1 MQMVLGHLELPWLAA
16 ISGAISY
23 SDSVVLDLVRSGS
36 WWLRVVSTVFV
47 RGRRVRFDP
56 EEVIRVLLCYRLF
69 QVSALG
75 DLVEQSG

>member
-36 WWLRVVSTVFV
+36 GWLRVVSTVFV
-47 RGRRVRFDP
+47 QGRRVRFDQK
-56 EEVIRVLLCYRLF
+56 R
-69 QVSALG
+69 
-75 DLVEQSG
+75 